1 MKWERADLRVGLIV
15 FGAVGI
21 AAAAIIWLRGGKVGP
36 RYYTDFDRIGGL
48 AVQTPVQIQG
58 FSVGRVSDITP
69 IVAQDGAMRFRV
81 GLRIETTLEDG
92 SQFPIETGTH
102 ARIQQPS
109 IIGNPVIIL
118 EPPPTRGVPLSPG
131 MIPSISS
138 ADMIDQVQKL
148 VNEAGGQVS
157 AALVRTLALVDSLQ
171 ATLAVVRRAADRS
184 AMVAESTQ
192 AAVPRLVGSVDR
204 AISHTDSMVQ
214 EFRRIAPESRALM
227 DSIGAVV
234 PDLRVAV
241 RTAANVATEADP
253 SMRRIIANLDS
264 TSAMLKLFSRELS
277 KHPFKTF
284 FGGVKQP

>member
-92 SQFPIETGTH
+92 SRFPIETGTH

-109 IIGNPVIIL
+109 IIGNPVIVL
-118 EPPPTRGVPLSPG
+118 EPPPTRGVPLPPG
-131 MIPSISS
+131 MIPSIAS

-157 AALVRTLALVDSLQ
+157 AANEA
-171 ATLAVVRRAADRS
+171 
-184 AMVAESTQ
+184 
-192 AAVPRLVGSVDR
+192 
-204 AISHTDSMVQ
+204 
-214 EFRRIAPESRALM
+214 
-227 DSIGAVV
+227 GA
-234 PDLRVAV
+234 
-241 RTAANVATEADP
+241 
-253 SMRRIIANLDS
+253 
-264 TSAMLKLFSRELS
+264 
-277 KHPFKTF
+277 
-284 FGGVKQP
+284 G

>member
-21 AAAAIIWLRGGKVGP
+21 AAAAIIWLRGGKVGQ

-69 IVAQDGAMRFRV
+69 LVGPDGAVRFRV

-92 SQFPIETGTH
+92 RQFPIETGTH
-102 ARIQQPS
+102 ARIQLPS

-118 EPPPTRGVPLSPG
+118 EPPLTRGVPLPPG
-131 MIPSISS
+131 MIPSIAS

-184 AMVAESTQ
+184 AIVAESTQ

-241 RTAANVATEADP
+241 RTAATVVTEADP

-264 TSAMLKLFSRELS
+264 TSGTLKLLSRELS